1 MGPVLACLLLLPLLL
16 AGCGREDPG
25 TPVLKFS
32 AIPDEDVTGFVQKF
46 QPVAAWLTERLGVPV
61 EYQHSESY
69 PASVETFKRGEI
81 LLAWFGGLTG
91 VQARS
96 LVPGAQA
103 IAQGVEDP
111 EYFSYFIA
119 NADTGLERSDHFPA
133 AAKGL
138 TLTFGSESS
147 TSGRLMP
154 EHFIRENTRQAPRA
168 FFGKVVFSGNHDKT
182 VEWVESGQAQIGAV
196 SYKVYDARV
205 AAGKSD
211 PNVAKVIW
219 KTPPYADYNF
229 TAHPDLEKVFG
240 AGFTRKLQQ
249 ALLDMQDENL
259 LEAFKRSG
267 FIPASNDDF
276 ATIQSVAEALGF
288 LD

>member
-1 MGPVLACLLLLPLLL
+1 MRCHLALLLLPLLV
-16 AGCGREDPG
+16 AGCGGAEPE

-46 QPVAAWLTERLGVPV
+46 QPVAAYLSARLGVPV

-69 PASVETFKRGEI
+69 AASVETFKRGEI

-91 VQARS
+91 VQARH
-96 LVPGAQA
+96 LVPGAHA

-111 EYFSYFIA
+111 RYFSYFIA
-119 NADTGLERSDHFPA
+119 NTDAGLERSDAFPA

-138 TLTFGSESS
+138 TLAFGSESS

-154 EHFIRENTRQAPRA
+154 EHFIRENTQQGPRE
-168 FFGKVVFSGNHDKT
+168 FFGNVVFSGNHDKT
-182 VEWVESGQAQIGAV
+182 VEWVESGQAQLGAV

-211 PNVAKVIW
+211 PDVVEVIW
-219 KTPPYADYNF
+219 KTPVYADYNF
-229 TAHPDLEKVFG
+229 TAHPDLEKTFG
-240 AGFTRKLQQ
+240 AGFTEKLQQ

-259 LEAFKRSG
+259 LAAFKRSG
-267 FIPASNDDF
+267 FIAAKDEDF
-276 ATIQSVAEALGF
+276 AAIQDVAVALGF